1 MWAHRDGLPREIDA
15 MTITIG
21 SFTLDN
27 VFYDGDVDVL
37 YLHVGDPATAV
48 DFDESPE
55 GHALRFD
62 ADGRLVG
69 MTIVGAKSL
78 IDEDGEIKITLPEI
92 VHVDPDTV
100 APALAA

>member
-1 MWAHRDGLPREIDA
+1 

-21 SFTLDN
+21 SSTFDN
-27 VFYDGDVDVL
+27 VFYDTDVDVL
-37 YLHVGDPATAV
+37 YLHVGDPSSAV

-69 MTIVGAKSL
+69 VTIVGAKAL
-78 IDEDGEIKITLPEI
+78 IDREGEITITLPEI
-92 VHVDPDTV
+92 VHVHSDEV
-100 APALAA
+100 RPALAGA

>member
-1 MWAHRDGLPREIDA
+1 

-21 SFTLDN
+21 SFTFDN
-27 VFYDGDVDVL
+27 IFYDAGVDVL
-37 YLHVGDPATAV
+37 YLHVGNPATAV

-62 ADGRLVG
+62 ADEHLVG
-69 MTIVGAKSL
+69 VTIVGAKSL
-78 IDEDGEIKITLPEI
+78 IDREGEITITLPEI
-92 VHVDPDTV
+92 VHVDSDTV